1 MTQNT
6 GQGATQ
12 PAAKAPA
19 AQGAFRKGTQPTALA
34 TGFSQTL
41 TMTTATQQIQ
51 TWQLP
56 TSNILRCI
64 YLEVKLT
71 TSGNSATVA
80 FNTPDAPL
88 NIFSTVNFM
97 DNTGTSIVGSFDSY
111 TLAVVQKYGGYDS
124 SSDMR
129 ASAVYSA
136 TTGSGSTGG
145 SANMVFKIPV
155 EIVSRT
161 GFASLENTSSNS
173 PLQLQLVLNSSSA
186 VYSTAPTTLPSV
198 AITATLG
205 GYWAGP
211 PSNAAQAPQNFGTTS
226 FWQRGTSTG
235 LNGSM
240 NYTLPNVGL
249 GLPMRSWVYLNYAT
263 GGARSD
269 ADFPNPLQVNFRGNI
284 LKQYSQNLWADEMSR
299 SYGYTS
305 TTKDTANGL
314 DTGVYVIPFNQDFTR
329 KPGDDSGNGWLNTA
343 TGDPVTLIGSWG
355 GSSTLYN
362 LNNFL
367 NIKGAAGAPAS
378 S

>member
-6 GQGATQ
+6 SQGAA
-12 PAAKAPA
+12 PSAKAPVQ
-19 AQGAFRKGTQPTALA
+19 QGQFRKGTQPTFLA
-34 TGFSQTL
+34 TGFSQSL
-41 TMTTATQQIQ
+41 TMTTATQQIA

-88 NIFSTVNFM
+88 NIFSTVNFT
-97 DNTGTSIVGSFDSY
+97 DNTGTSLVGSFDSY
-111 TLAVVQKYGGYDS
+111 TLSVVQKYGGYDS
-124 SSDMR
+124 SADMR
-129 ASAVYSA
+129 ASAIYSA

-145 SANMVFKIPV
+145 SANMCFRIPV
-155 EIVSRT
+155 EVVNRT
-161 GFASLENTSSNS
+161 GFGSLENTSSNS

-186 VYSTAPTTLPSV
+186 VYSTAPTTLPTVTIS
-198 AITATLG
+198 ATLG
-205 GYWAGP
+205 GYWQGP

-226 FWQRGTSTG
+226 YWQRGTSNG
-235 LNGSM
+235 LNGSQ

-249 GLPMRSWVYLNYAT
+249 GLPQRTWVFLNYAS

-269 ADFPNPLQVNFRGNI
+269 ADFPSPLQVNFRGNI
-284 LKQYSQNLWADEMSR
+284 LSQRTQNLWTDEMSR

-314 DTGVYVIPFNQDFTR
+314 DTGVYVLPFSQDFTR
-329 KPGDDSGNGWLNTA
+329 KPGDELGNGYLNTA

-362 LNNFL
+362 LSNFL
-367 NIKGAAGAPAS
+367 NIKGVSAGQSAS
-378 S
+378 